1 MRTLTNQSNES
12 ILGTQYN
19 KIFILHAPCF
29 KHCSYDHKPKWL
41 GYYHN
46 INYVGW
52 KNLVRINQHY
62 GSCYATY
69 KLAIFSSRVCYCN
82 QLATKFLLKGLC
94 LCYALYITAI
104 YKLHHICE
112 SWYLLLWFWLD
123 GPWTPRRLHVYS
135 SLQIA
140 LPI

>member
-1 MRTLTNQSNES
+1 M
-12 ILGTQYN
+12 ILFLPFNIIQYN
-19 KIFILHAPCF
+19 KILLFHATCF

-69 KLAIFSSRVCYCN
+69 KLAILSSRVCSCS
-82 QLATKFLLKGLC
+82 QLATKFLLKWIC
-94 LCYALYITAI
+94 LSTSMQSINYITYANHDI
-104 YKLHHICE
+104 CFFDFDLMVLGHQGGSMHILHYKLL
-112 SWYLLLWFWLD
+112 Y
-123 GPWTPRRLHVYS
+123 
-135 SLQIA
+135 Q
-140 LPI
+140 